1 MHAPRRVGEALDPQ
15 HVARAAHIAQGRLPV
30 GFVPERDRSLLNH
43 EHMRL
48 VRFALPQDVVIRLMK
63 LDAPARGELEKIAFL
78 HGVKGRMLFEKVGD
92 TIADR
97 GSVHVAPC
105 ALKSPA
111 DFSV

>member
-1 MHAPRRVGEALDPQ
+1 MWGSGETLDSQQVAGTTDISQGWAAVGL
-15 HVARAAHIAQGRLPV
+15 
-30 GFVPERDRSLLNH
+30 VPEGHDSLLNH

-78 HGVKGRMLFEKVGD
+78 DGVKGWMLFEKVGN

-105 ALKSPA
+105 ALKSLA